1 MATSNKNA
9 SLRRKLA
16 LIIGNDNY
24 NQPYNKLKHSIN
36 NANDLSDLLNRIGFH
51 VTTVCNLAKRE
62 MVMSIID
69 FANAIAND
77 DLIFFYFSGH
87 GYHVDGENYLL
98 PVHDVNIKTDSDFED
113 FAVNFELILTKITEK
128 NLHYVSIFIL
138 DCCRPYSLESLSTSN
153 CK

>member
-1 MATSNKNA
+1 MAASNKNS

-24 NQPYNKLKHSIN
+24 NQSCNRLKHSIN

-51 VTTVCNLAKRE
+51 VTIVCNVSKRE
-62 MVMSIID
+62 MTMSIID
-69 FANAIAND
+69 FANVISND

-87 GYHVDGENYLL
+87 GYHNGENYLL
-98 PVHDVNIKTDSDFED
+98 PVDDVNIKTDSDFDD
-113 FAVNFELILTKITEK
+113 FAVNFELILTRLIQK
-128 NLHYVSIFIL
+128 NLPYVTIFIL
-138 DCCRPYSLESLSTSN
+138 DCCRPYSLESPSTSN